1 MQLTQYT
8 DYSLRV
14 LIYLARK
21 PEGVATISEIAE
33 YHGISRNHLVK
44 VIHNLAGKG
53 FINTTRGRSGGM
65 ALTRAPEEI
74 NMGDVVRNT
83 EANFYIAECFNT
95 AQNRCVITR
104 GCGLK
109 SMFWEA
115 QSSFLNTLD
124 QYTLA
129 DVVAGR
135 KATRP
140 SIVPIAVDGVK
151 P

>member
-21 PEGVATISEIAE
+21 PEGGTISGVAE
-33 YHGISRNHLVK
+33 YYKISRNHLVK
-44 VIHNLAGKG
+44 VIHNLASKG
-53 FINTTRGRSGGM
+53 FITTTRGRSGGM
-65 ALTRAPEEI
+65 VLARAPEKI

-83 EANFYIAECFNT
+83 EANFNIAECFNIN
-95 AQNRCVITR
+95 QNRCVITR

-109 SMFWEA
+109 SIFREA

-129 DVVAGR
+129 DVVAGK
-135 KATRP
+135 KATRT
-140 SIVPIAVDGVK
+140 SFVPIAVDGIK